1 MNMHRF
7 MISKQSFY
15 VVFFTTLCLL
25 LLPLVAMQFTAEVN
39 WGLGDFIVAGVLFSF
54 FGYLYTVLTKSSAN
68 IGRRMAV
75 GLLVM
80 GLFTLVWLS
89 LI

>member
-15 VVFFTTLCLL
+15 VVFSTTLCLL

-39 WGLGDFIVAGVLFSF
+39 WGLGDFVVAGVLFSS
-54 FGYLYTVLTKSSAN
+54 FGYLYAVLTKSSSN
-68 IGRRMAV
+68 IGRRVAV

-80 GLFTLVWLS
+80 GLFMLVWLS